1 MTEKETFL
9 SEAELKFALNPA
21 DETISDDHKRVL
33 IHRLKKKY
41 RKAWE
46 TILVLDEMLRNEV
59 FDKTMMKLKFG
70 YAWHIERLKDVK
82 LSKKHEKV
90 MRKDSSEII

>member
-9 SEAELKFALNPA
+9 SDAELQFALNPA
-21 DETISDDHKRVL
+21 DETISEGHKRVL

-41 RKAWE
+41 LKAWE
-46 TILVLDEMLRNEV
+46 TVLLLDEMLRNEI
-59 FDKTMMKLKFG
+59 FDKTMIPWKFG
-70 YAWHIERLKDVK
+70 YSWHIERLKDVK
-82 LSKKHEKV
+82 MSKKHEKV